1 MMDEKFNHYKSFEL
15 FLFSEIKRKWE
26 KDRPQDFIVCDAVGE
41 EYEKSN
47 HSSYSWYMK
56 AINGNLPSNVYNRLS
71 DAALYQNGYE
81 VIENRINLYKSLIE
95 SDNIVLWCVENIR
108 I

>member
-1 MMDEKFNHYKSFEL
+1 
-15 FLFSEIKRKWE
+15 
-26 KDRPQDFIVCDAVGE
+26 
-41 EYEKSN
+41 
-47 HSSYSWYMK
+47 MK
-56 AINGNLPSNVYNRLS
+56 VINGNLPSNVYNRLS

-95 SDNIVLWCVENIR
+95 SDNIVMWCVENIR